1 MNFSSSL
8 ASTGGSCWSPCGY
21 LLATCAPP
29 RLSVWDSRILEV
41 VALFPCQ
48 EFSQVDKLLFSPDS
62 RLVLVANYKLGVVL
76 IFNLDQEEW
85 RGRVCCGAGGLSGVS
100 WAGDS
105 RSILTLG
112 QWSVVLTV
120 WSLSS
125 KSVQYIKTPKA
136 WTCNYSPNLVNR
148 DGSYSCVVE
157 RRDGRDCLNIFS
169 ADWQLVRHTLLDT
182 EDCAG
187 ALWSPLRDCVAVW
200 DSSLYYRVQ
209 VISLDGRCEFD
220 YSAYEHQ
227 LGVKVV
233 KWSPSGQFLA
243 VSSYDNKI
251 RIFCTQFWT
260 LINEL
265 DHVAALHEGEP
276 ITCRAVI
283 YQEEEVPAQ
292 DLDARLAL
300 ELGGVYLH
308 QSKYTALEE
317 RPVYLD
323 FTKPDPRKNGT
334 IKVGVGLMEWS
345 TCGKYI
351 SSRCDN
357 LQSVMWIWDVENLR
371 LAALLVHKAAVKSA
385 NWDPL
390 LPRLAIVT
398 GGGGVYLWTPIG
410 AIVGRIPCVSRG
422 EMEGVMDLAWNSRG
436 ETILLSNSKHSVIC
450 KVSDHN
456 SQVEEESD
464 LDLEPSRDESSSLS

>member
-1 MNFSSSL
+1 M
-8 ASTGGSCWSPCGY
+8 
-21 LLATCAPP
+21 
-29 RLSVWDSRILEV
+29 
-41 VALFPCQ
+41 
-48 EFSQVDKLLFSPDS
+48 
-62 RLVLVANYKLGVVL
+62 
-76 IFNLDQEEW
+76 
-85 RGRVCCGAGGLSGVS
+85 
-100 WAGDS
+100 
-105 RSILTLG
+105 
-112 QWSVVLTV
+112 
-120 WSLSS
+120 
-125 KSVQYIKTPKA
+125 
-136 WTCNYSPNLVNR
+136 
-148 DGSYSCVVE
+148 
-157 RRDGRDCLNIFS
+157 
-169 ADWQLVRHTLLDT
+169 
-182 EDCAG
+182 
-187 ALWSPLRDCVAVW
+187 
-200 DSSLYYRVQ
+200 YYRVQ

-243 VSSYDNKI
+243 ISSYDNKI
-251 RIFCTQFWT
+251 RIFCSQFWT
-260 LINEL
+260 LLNEL

-276 ITCRAVI
+276 ITFRAVI

-300 ELGGVYLH
+300 ELGGVYLQ

-357 LQSVMWIWDVENLR
+357 LQSVIWIWDVENLR
-371 LAALLVHKAAVKSA
+371 LAALLVHKAAVKST

-422 EMEGVMDLAWNSRG
+422 EMEGVTDLAWNSRG

-450 KVSDHN
+450 KVSDHS
-456 SQVEEESD
+456 SQVEDESD
-464 LDLEPSRDESSSLS
+464 LDLEPSRDEGQSLS